1 MATITPSSGVSPKTV
16 EKAVNSLLKWKATKS
31 ETQKP
36 QLLEHDEFVY
46 LILTLKKIPQ
56 KGSFSRTN
64 PHKISLPNPLINPQ
78 NDNTE
83 LCLIIDDR
91 PKSGLTKDA
100 AKKKIQN
107 DNIPISKIIKIS
119 KLKSDY
125 RPFEA
130 KRKLCDSYDMFFA
143 DKRVVPLL
151 PKMLGK
157 QFFKK
162 KKIPVGVDL
171 KHKNWKEQI
180 EKACGSGLLFMRSGT
195 CSVVKIGRVSM
206 GGEELVKNVMAA
218 INGIA
223 EIVPRKWGGIR
234 SFHLKLL
241 ESLALPIYQAL
252 PDFKLKIEGVKE
264 EEEKE
269 EKVEGTNVKEE
280 KKVGKKKGR
289 IHEIR
294 YMDNTASEDDD
305 EVLLDKGEGDVD
317 NDDGDSEVIMGT
329 DGLEGKKR
337 KKGDVGKVEKK
348 LKKTKLKKEDGV
360 KGKKKL
366 DNMKNEDSLKKKK
379 SKKAA

>member
-1 MATITPSSGVSPKTV
+1 
-16 EKAVNSLLKWKATKS
+16 
-31 ETQKP
+31 
-36 QLLEHDEFVY
+36 
-46 LILTLKKIPQ
+46 
-56 KGSFSRTN
+56 
-64 PHKISLPNPLINPQ
+64 
-78 NDNTE
+78 
-83 LCLIIDDR
+83 
-91 PKSGLTKDA
+91 
-100 AKKKIQN
+100 
-107 DNIPISKIIKIS
+107 
-119 KLKSDY
+119 
-125 RPFEA
+125 
-130 KRKLCDSYDMFFA
+130 
-143 DKRVVPLL
+143 
-151 PKMLGK
+151 
-157 QFFKK
+157 
-162 KKIPVGVDL
+162 
-171 KHKNWKEQI
+171 
-180 EKACGSGLLFMRSGT
+180 
-195 CSVVKIGRVSM
+195 M

-280 KKVGKKKGR
+280 KKVGRKKGR